1 MRNWFRQSSVI
12 TRALSLL
19 ADVALLNLLWLVCS
33 IPILTLGASTAA
45 LYACLFARQRGESC
59 GARAFFC
66 AFRVSFQRAT
76 AFWAIALFAGIVLY
90 TDYRFTITAS
100 FPLHQVLLA
109 LYAALAL
116 VLLIT
121 LPFLFV
127 SPALE
132 AKTVLLAFRSS
143 LLMGIAK
150 LPRAITVLLLWSIPV
165 VWLFV
170 SPYSFWHLA
179 WIWVG
184 AGFGFIAFF
193 STKLMMKSSDII
205 SAKR

>member
-12 TRALSLL
+12 MRALSLL

-45 LYACLFARQRGESC
+45 LYACLFARQRGEPC

-66 AFRVSFQRAT
+66 AFRVHFRRAT
-76 AFWAIALFAGIVLY
+76 ALWAIALFAGIVLY
-90 TDYRFTITAS
+90 TDYRFTISAS

-109 LYAALAL
+109 LYAALVF
-116 VLLIT
+116 VLLIA

-150 LPRAITVLLLWSIPV
+150 LPRTIAVLLLWSIPA
-165 VWLFV
+165 VWLVF
-170 SPYSFWHLA
+170 SPTSFWHFGWV
-179 WIWVG
+179 WIG
-184 AGFGFIAFF
+184 LGFGGIAYLCA
-193 STKLMMKSSDII
+193 KLMKKSSNII
-205 SAKR
+205 LT

>member
-66 AFRVSFQRAT
+66 AFRAHFRRAT
-76 AFWAIALFAGIVLY
+76 ALWMIALFAGIILY
-90 TDYRFTITAS
+90 TDYRFTISAS

-116 VLLIT
+116 VLLIA

-132 AKTVLLAFRSS
+132 SKTVLLAFRSS

-150 LPRAITVLLLWSIPV
+150 LPRTVAVLLLWSLPAA
-165 VWLFV
+165 WLTF
-170 SPYSFWHLA
+170 SPNSFWHYA
-179 WIWVG
+179 WVWIGV
-184 AGFGFIAFF
+184 GFGVIAYL
-193 STKLMMKSSDII
+193 SARLMRKSIPQQVE
-205 SAKR
+205 